1 MQIIIINIW
10 NRSSAKATPTIWVRV
25 CVRALAYKSI
35 RKIGSMREYIE
46 YVVTIRTFIE
56 FWMTYELDELIFVF
70 VAVYFVIIVIV
81 VFIFDCTCSHMTNVM
96 AIWPVAEKKNYYQHS
111 KMCSMNTSTLISHFI
126 YRMRYEMQES
136 NTHKNSLSILFYGF
150 FGRLAID
157 QRNKSI

>member
-25 CVRALAYKSI
+25 CARARVQIYSENWFDARIYRVCCYNTHIYWILNDIRIGWINFRFRCGLFCYYCHRCFYFRMYVFTHDECNGHLA
-35 RKIGSMREYIE
+35 GSR
-46 YVVTIRTFIE
+46 
-56 FWMTYELDELIFVF
+56 
-70 VAVYFVIIVIV
+70 
-81 VFIFDCTCSHMTNVM
+81 
-96 AIWPVAEKKNYYQHS
+96 KKNYYQHS

-136 NTHKNSLSILFYGF
+136 NRHKNSLSILFYGF